1 MNEYTITTDSQ
12 NADIVVFWACGLTE
26 PRQKDSLD
34 IIKRIQAN
42 MDPTAKF
49 IVWGCLPKIN
59 PQALRAVYDG
69 PLIGSLDKKFF
80 EGIPETVIVPL
91 DDIERAAAENDL
103 ISRDRSEDSGQK
115 HIGRLTSTVL
125 LYKQGKD
132 KVSAHIKKSSKLFY
146 ISVAT
151 GCTGHCTYC
160 SERPVY
166 GKVKSRPMDEI
177 ISEFKEGL
185 KQGYNRFSLIATDL
199 GSYGIDIDCNL
210 HELLGKM
217 IKIENKKNYKIIL
230 NQVGFLQLKKIS
242 SDMEEIFASGK
253 IEKLDCP
260 VQCGSNRILKLMGR
274 RHTAEEWREYML
286 GVNKKFPKIQL
297 STQFMV
303 GFPTETDEDFK
314 ATLQLLDRPLV
325 LDSIYVFKFSGRPA
339 VGASKI
345 SGQVPEETKELRY
358 KKLWQKYAYTYALKP
373 RILKRS

>member
-1 MNEYTITTDSQ
+1 
-12 NADIVVFWACGLTE
+12 
-26 PRQKDSLD
+26 
-34 IIKRIQAN
+34 
-42 MDPTAKF
+42 
-49 IVWGCLPKIN
+49 
-59 PQALRAVYDG
+59 
-69 PLIGSLDKKFF
+69 
-80 EGIPETVIVPL
+80 
-91 DDIERAAAENDL
+91 
-103 ISRDRSEDSGQK
+103 
-115 HIGRLTSTVL
+115 
-125 LYKQGKD
+125 
-132 KVSAHIKKSSKLFY
+132 
-146 ISVAT
+146 
-151 GCTGHCTYC
+151 
-160 SERPVY
+160 
-166 GKVKSRPMDEI
+166 
-177 ISEFKEGL
+177 
-185 KQGYNRFSLIATDL
+185 
-199 GSYGIDIDCNL
+199 
-210 HELLGKM
+210 M